1 MTKFLKNI
9 FYIISFLAAVAAII
23 GFYFQITTPKPVIE
37 IKTISTDKL
46 TDLPTVDG
54 LKALYTYKNDTV
66 KSLWKLHYYINNSGD
81 EILIGE
87 GNKKNII
94 RNGLDFSINNN
105 YRIIEYRINKKNF
118 PFNTKLRSNIIN
130 LSFLQWKPGE
140 NLDLIIYAEQLKKVK
155 SPDLKINEREIINGE
170 VKYST
175 IYKEI
180 GKKEST
186 FEYLPKP
193 LQQVLWWF
201 AIISFGLVEIFCPI
215 GFFIELAK
223 LIKYKKWKK
232 EDLWMYDE
240 WIDKLIKEGELDS
253 YKKPE
258 DLAYYHWLNYPYI
271 KPNFPNKDFKSMTI
285 GLIILS
291 VLCAI
296 PILLL
301 IKV

>member
-118 PFNTKLRSNIIN
+118 PFN
-130 LSFLQWKPGE
+130 
-140 NLDLIIYAEQLKKVK
+140 KKT
-155 SPDLKINEREIINGE
+155 DWA
-170 VKYST
+170 KY
-175 IYKEI
+175 
-180 GKKEST
+180 
-186 FEYLPKP
+186 F
-193 LQQVLWWF
+193 
-201 AIISFGLVEIFCPI
+201 
-215 GFFIELAK
+215 
-223 LIKYKKWKK
+223 
-232 EDLWMYDE
+232 
-240 WIDKLIKEGELDS
+240 
-253 YKKPE
+253 
-258 DLAYYHWLNYPYI
+258 N
-271 KPNFPNKDFKSMTI
+271 
-285 GLIILS
+285 
-291 VLCAI
+291 
-296 PILLL
+296 
-301 IKV
+301 